1 MKITGLDGK
10 EYSWNPT
17 SKESNSSKRS
27 GPHKKVKELLE
38 SIFPYDRIVEEV
50 SLPGTKY
57 QHRKSILRAD
67 FFLPNRNLLIEI
79 HGEQH
84 FTFNHFFFKNK
95 LEFFRAQ
102 ARDRDKKE
110 WCRLNDITLIELKHN
125 ETIDEWRKKIE

>member
-10 EYSWNPT
+10 EHSWNPI
-17 SKESNSSKRS
+17 SKESSSSKRS

-38 SIFPYDRIVEEV
+38 SIFPYDRIIEEV

-57 QHRKSILRAD
+57 QHRKSTLRAD
-67 FFLPNRNLLIEI
+67 FFLPNRNLIVEI

-84 FTFNHFFFKNK
+84 FTFNKFFFKNK

-110 WCRLNDITLIELKHN
+110 WCRLNDITIIELKHN